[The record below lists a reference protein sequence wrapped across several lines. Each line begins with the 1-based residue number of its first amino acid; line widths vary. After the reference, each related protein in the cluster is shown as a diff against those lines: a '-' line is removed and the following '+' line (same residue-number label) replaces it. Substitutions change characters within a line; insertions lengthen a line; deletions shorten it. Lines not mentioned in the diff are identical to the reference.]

1 MSVLELQYWPAEV
14 LRTPAKPVTEFD
26 DELRTL
32 LVDMAEIMYL
42 ERGIGLAAPQVA
54 ISKRILVMDVPSEES
69 EDCNLVSLINPEIVA
84 SEGEIWWDEGCLSFP
99 GVNVE
104 VKRHERI
111 QVRYQDQDGAWQEMD
126 ASGLT
131 SICLQHELD
140 HLNGVTFV
148 DYLSPLKR
156 KLILRDLKK
165 TLAELGVNPSA

>member
-1 MSVLELQYWPAEV
+1 MSALELQFWPAEV

-26 DELRTL
+26 DELRKL
-32 LVDMAEIMYL
+32 LVDMAETMYL

-54 ISKRILVMDVPSEES
+54 ISKRILVMDVPSEDSEES
-69 EDCNLVSLINPEIVA
+69 NLVSLINPEIVA
-84 SEGEIWWDEGCLSFP
+84 TEGEIWWDEGCLSFP
-99 GVNVE
+99 GVTVE
-104 VKRHERI
+104 VKRHERV
-111 QVRYQDQDGAWQEMD
+111 QMRYQDQDGAWQEMD

-156 KLILRDLKK
+156 KLVLRDLKK
-165 TLAELGVNPSA
+165 TLVELGVNPSA